1 MPLNISDVGSVY
13 CKVGRQISDKDF
25 LASNVNSPKGGWGYL
40 IVICA
45 VLVNVI
51 NQGLLLST
59 SLMAAIADRSFHI
72 RGPQFGVYTGG
83 RTNFVVIFTTNRLNL
98 VKSSALFI

>member
-1 MPLNISDVGSVY
+1 MFDELNEILVI
-13 CKVGRQISDKDF
+13 KFPNEDF

-83 RTNFVVIFTTNRLNL
+83 RTNFVVIL
-98 VKSSALFI
+98 VFVCF

>member
-1 MPLNISDVGSVY
+1 MNP
-13 CKVGRQISDKDF
+13 
-25 LASNVNSPKGGWGYL
+25 PKGGWGYL
-40 IVICA
+40 ILICA

-59 SLMAAIADRSFHI
+59 SLMAAIADRSFHL

-83 RTNFVVIFTTNRLNL
+83 KTNFVVILTKGAFFSESEIRFSNL
-98 VKSSALFI
+98 PKKLFQKTIPGLKFEIPAHISKQLI

>member
-1 MPLNISDVGSVY
+1 MNP
-13 CKVGRQISDKDF
+13 
-25 LASNVNSPKGGWGYL
+25 PKGGWGYL
-40 IVICA
+40 ILICA

-59 SLMAAIADRSFHI
+59 SLMAAIADRSFHL

-83 RTNFVVIFTTNRLNL
+83 KTNFVVILTKGAFFSESEIRFSNL
-98 VKSSALFI
+98 QISQEHYPKKTILSLKIE

>member
-1 MPLNISDVGSVY
+1 MTFGNNL
-13 CKVGRQISDKDF
+13 CQVGRQIFKRRF
-25 LASNVNSPKGGWGYL
+25 LGIKCEFPPKGGWGYL

-59 SLMAAIADRSFHI
+59 SLMAAIADRSFHL

-83 RTNFVVIFTTNRLNL
+83 RTNFFLNFYYRKTES
-98 VKSSALFI
+98 VQV